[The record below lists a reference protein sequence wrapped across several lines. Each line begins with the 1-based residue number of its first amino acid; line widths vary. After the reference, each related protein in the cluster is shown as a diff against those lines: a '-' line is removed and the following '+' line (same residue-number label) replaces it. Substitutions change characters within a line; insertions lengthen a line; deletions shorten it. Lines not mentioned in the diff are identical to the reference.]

1 MWVGERVQREA
12 QKTHRPRQV
21 GLWRREPT
29 SNEQAN
35 ARENEPKR
43 VVDVGRRSLGAER
56 SAAPLW
62 VGRASSPMV
71 RQQHKMRTSQTIR
84 NAALAEGSRASHGAP
99 EDGPYPSAG
108 RAKLRKANR
117 NRQIGRPAQSI
128 RRSWRQPTSRM
139 EARMVRIYVRRT
151 VGFSLFVAIVVF

>member
-1 MWVGERVQREA
+1 MV
-12 QKTHRPRQV
+12 HP
-21 GLWRREPT
+21 
-29 SNEQAN
+29 
-35 ARENEPKR
+35 
-43 VVDVGRRSLGAER
+43 GAER

-71 RQQHKMRTSQTIR
+71 RQQHKMRTAQTIR